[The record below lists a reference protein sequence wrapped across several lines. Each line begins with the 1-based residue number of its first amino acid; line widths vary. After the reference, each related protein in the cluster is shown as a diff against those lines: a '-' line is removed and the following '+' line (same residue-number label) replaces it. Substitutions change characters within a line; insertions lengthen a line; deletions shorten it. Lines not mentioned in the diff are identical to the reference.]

1 MNNFKKNL
9 ITTIFGLGFVF
20 ALGLAGPMTTLA
32 VAVAPDLGT
41 AEDFS
46 VLAKPSMTA
55 ANPTTISGFLGLST
69 GLSVTGTWLPVG
81 HTEYLGPLTLAA
93 TARADALTAYGLLA
107 GQGSDGALGAW
118 GGATSKLPGVYTEAA
133 DTTFT
138 GALTLTGTYD
148 DVWIFQIGNDMTFSG
163 SVTMGGTAQACNVFW
178 QVGNDA
184 TIAASSDFKG
194 TLIAGNDITVVSA
207 ATVDGRVLAT
217 GSTGAMSGALTTD
230 ANTITGPTCNT
241 APILTVT
248 KAVDNAGGGTKTA
261 SAFSLFIDGMSV
273 TTAVASTTYAGT
285 VTVSETPDS
294 NYTSVIGDDCATD
307 GTITLAENGTYTCSI
322 TNTYIPPVVA
332 SSNMGYTQRTTTT
345 VIPAVVLPLIHLTK
359 VPSPSTLR
367 AGGGMVT
374 YTEMITNPGTTTL
387 SNITLSDDKCSPMK
401 YVSGDINNNSQLE
414 NTEAWVYT
422 CQVRLNKTTTNIA
435 TASGQANGL
444 TVRDYAMATV
454 KVANVVPGL
463 PNTGVASEEGNT
475 FYGVAILVAIIL
487 ISAVFGISFRKKV
500 V

>member
-1 MNNFKKNL
+1 MKNFKKNL
-9 ITTIFGLGFVF
+9 VTTVFGLGFVF
-20 ALGLAGPMTTLA
+20 VLGLVGPVTALA
-32 VAVAPDLGT
+32 VAVAPSLGN
-41 AEDFS
+41 AKDFS

-69 GLSVTGTWLPVG
+69 GLAVTGTWLPVG
-81 HTEYLGPLTLAA
+81 HTEFLGPLTLAA
-93 TARADALTAYGLLA
+93 TARTDALTASGLLA

-118 GGATSKLPGVYTEAA
+118 GGATSKLPGVYTAAA

-184 TIAASSDFKG
+184 TIAGSSAFKG
-194 TLIAGNDITVVSA
+194 TLIAGNDITVVSG
-207 ATVDGRVLAT
+207 ATVDGRVLALN
-217 GSTGAMSGALTTD
+217 GALTTD
-230 ANTITGPTCNT
+230 NNTITGPTCNK

-248 KAVDNAGGGTKTA
+248 KTVDNTGGGTKAA

-273 TTAVASTTYAGT
+273 TTGVASTTYAGT

-294 NYTSVIGDDCATD
+294 NYTSVIGGDCGTD
-307 GTITLAENGTYTCSI
+307 GKVTLAENGTYACSI
-322 TNTYIPPVVA
+322 KNTYVPPVVA
-332 SSNMGYTQRTTTT
+332 SSGGSNMGYTHTTTT
-345 VIPAVVLPLIHLTK
+345 AIPAVVLPLIHLIK
-359 VPSPSTLR
+359 IPSPSTLR

-401 YVSGDINNNSQLE
+401 YVSGDVNKNSQLE
-414 NTEAWVYT
+414 NTEAWIYT

-454 KVANVVPGL
+454 KVVPSL
-463 PNTGVASEEGNT
+463 PNTGLAPENKNT
-475 FYGVAILVAIIL
+475 YYGISILIGIIL
-487 ISAVFGISFRKKV
+487 ISTVFGISFRKKIV
-500 V
+500 